1 MRRFVTLF
9 LFAFL
14 VLASARGWA
23 VEADPISPGSWT
35 MIILP
40 DTQYYAESF
49 PHIFHAQTEWIAAH
63 KDSHNIQM
71 VIHEGDRTNRQT
83 PIEWAR
89 GHGLSFDVPCGGVG
103 GELAARRPPVVGGQQ
118 VVRSALEDVR

>member
-63 KDSHNIQM
+63 KDWSPGGFRVSSISVPMRGAGNREFEP
-71 VIHEGDRTNRQT
+71 VIFVSTLPPLYLQRAAINGMS
-83 PIEWAR
+83 AR
-89 GHGLSFDVPCGGVG
+89 KTLADDV
-103 GELAARRPPVVGGQQ
+103 Q
-118 VVRSALEDVR
+118 